1 MTHTHDSTT
10 RVRYWADLEAGDQA
24 GYDAGHH
31 WTPSASAQQLQSPDE
46 THPYNLVSSLL
57 TNGLHSPAID
67 VDMAVEV
74 IPSSTEGHFHLYFPD
89 VEIPWERYSRLL
101 AALKECGI
109 ITNGYYQHSVARRQ
123 TTLRP
128 PHVKK
133 TVVARRTRTVLDEQV
148 TMPRSL
154 AINLNGRSHAVPV
167 DTPEAPVDTPEA
179 FRVQRRSA
187 EFA

>member
-133 TVVARRTRTVLDEQV
+133 TVIARRTTGAEMSD
-148 TMPRSL
+148 TFRSV

-167 DTPEAPVDTPEA
+167 DTPEA